1 MGIKLLNQFLK
12 ENCESERS
20 IQCVHLSQL
29 SGKTIAIDISIYMY
43 KFLAEDALIENMYS
57 MLSIFRYYNIIPVFI
72 FDGKPPSE
80 KNETL
85 NKRKEDKL
93 SAKRKFKQLSKQLEE
108 SGDMSDGDR
117 QDIVTNMS
125 LLKKQFVYIT
135 SQDIN
140 SVKQLIHAFGTTYY
154 EAHGEADEL
163 CAMLV
168 LKKRAWACLSEDMD
182 LFVYGCPKVLRYL
195 SLTNHTMVLYNTK
208 HILEELGLKLKEFRE
223 ICVLSGTDYTPFH
236 IHIQNEELWSSK
248 EERLKQID
256 KNDRDLHTTLKYF
269 KKYKKSKY
277 NGEFYEWLQE
287 QTSYIQD
294 YELLKRIYNM
304 FDLTNQTG
312 YTKVI
317 EKMKIQNGMI
327 SKHNMRTIL
336 EEDGF
341 IFSK

>member
-1 MGIKLLNQFLK
+1 MGIKLLNHFLK
-12 ENCESERS
+12 ENCVSERS
-20 IQCVHLSQL
+20 MQCVHLSQL
-29 SGKTIAIDISIYMY
+29 SGKTVAVDISIYMY

-93 SAKRKFKQLSKQLEE
+93 CAKRKFKQLSKQLEE

-117 QDIVTNMS
+117 QDIMTNMS
-125 LLKKQFVYIT
+125 MLKKQFVYVT
-135 SQDIN
+135 TQDIN
-140 SVKQLIHAFGTTYY
+140 NVKHLIHAFGTTYY
-154 EAHGEADEL
+154 EASGEADEL

-236 IHIQNEELWSSK
+236 VQNEELWNSP
-248 EERLKQID
+248 EEHLKHSD

-277 NGEFYEWLQE
+277 DGEFYDWLQE

-294 YELLKRIYNM
+294 YELLKKIYNM

-327 SKHNMRTIL
+327 LKHNMRTIL

-341 IFSK
+341 IFSN